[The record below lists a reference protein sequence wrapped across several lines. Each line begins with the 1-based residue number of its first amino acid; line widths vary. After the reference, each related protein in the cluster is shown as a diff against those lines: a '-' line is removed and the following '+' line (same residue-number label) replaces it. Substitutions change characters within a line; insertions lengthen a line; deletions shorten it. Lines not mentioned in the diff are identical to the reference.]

1 MFRNDP
7 EYNRI
12 LGVQLQV
19 PEWTDDIQFPL
30 ANLYNHDP
38 IYVSE
43 GTVIVADSMTA
54 EQFKNYLYMMGTR
67 GTAFWELY
75 YSDSLLDKDK
85 YLVNAE
91 FLE

>member
-1 MFRNDP
+1 
-7 EYNRI
+7 
-12 LGVQLQV
+12 
-19 PEWTDDIQFPL
+19 
-30 ANLYNHDP
+30 
-38 IYVSE
+38 
-43 GTVIVADSMTA
+43 MTA

>member
-1 MFRNDP
+1 
-7 EYNRI
+7 
-12 LGVQLQV
+12 
-19 PEWTDDIQFPL
+19 
-30 ANLYNHDP
+30 
-38 IYVSE
+38 
-43 GTVIVADSMTA
+43 MTA

-67 GTAFWELY
+67 GTACWELY